1 MRLFVA
7 VTPPA
12 AALAE
17 LARAVAPLRAV
28 AGAAGPDGLRWT
40 DPAGWHLTLV
50 FLGEVAEERLPALRD
65 GLARAARG
73 HQEHELRLAGG
84 GRFGDRVLWVG
95 LAGQTRALHALALA
109 VAEATGAEAGVAQEG
124 GYQPH
129 LTLAR
134 AGTGRSHPTGA
145 QRAALRAAAERL
157 AAFQGEPYP
166 VTGFELMRSDFGA
179 GDGDGDG
186 GGGPADGKAHPGRG
200 PVRYTA
206 IDRWELA
213 RPR

>member
-17 LARAVAPLRAV
+17 LARAVAPLHAV
-28 AGAAGPDGLRWT
+28 AGADGLRWA

-50 FLGEVAEERLPALRD
+50 FLGEVPEERLPALRD
-65 GLARAARG
+65 GLARVAPG
-73 HQEHELRLAGG
+73 QQEHRVSLAGG

-95 LAGQTRALHALALA
+95 LAGQTRELRALAGA
-109 VAEATGAEAGVAQEG
+109 VARVAGEELGVTEES

-134 AGTGRSHPTGA
+134 AGTGRSHPPRE
-145 QRAALRAAAERL
+145 QREALRAAAERL
-157 AAFQGEPYP
+157 ATFQGTPYP
-166 VTGFELMRSDFGA
+166 VTGFELMRSDFGR
-179 GDGDGDG
+179 GN
-186 GGGPADGKAHPGRG
+186 G